1 MKNRKTDNLDQGF
14 YLDGRES
21 KVYDTPS

>member
-1 MKNRKTDNLDQGF
+1 MKDRKTDNLDQGF